1 MAPAT
6 PRAQSPAQRPLP
18 SSPTYSYAS
27 TLPLA
32 STFTLPPP
40 PAPHSPH
47 AILMKSDLELSQ
59 IAYADLLTTA
69 KNYRLAL
76 AALSSSASAFG
87 SALEACA
94 RLKEARSE
102 ALSAPGGSLSNSFT
116 ASGNCTGDNL
126 MSASG
131 VHQLIA
137 NHQQI
142 LSECVYR
149 SFEVPLLHE
158 LDNWRR
164 HIEEEEVAYQKEV
177 KNMSR
182 EIRNM
187 EREGLR
193 LHKQRKRDVRGFRG
207 HLVELTGK
215 LDGLTTLHGEHAR
228 GLLRDCQEVSMKVVE
243 SSSSLVRAEV
253 DIFEALARKGWS
265 GGGLEELLERGQ
277 DLFSMEPSSPN
288 PDMNSSPSKI
298 FSILPQKSILVDSVH
313 SLNDQSAQIG
323 HKRSDSLVVDTN
335 HYQSLAAVAER
346 GVDSR
351 SFFTERETRILNRS
365 RGVQPFSP
373 SPVERSF
380 DPLELP
386 PPIQRSNSREE
397 QIERARLDALGS
409 ITPEIFRDER
419 SSAPSVIESQAES
432 ETKSTSGS
440 GDDSEAE
447 TERDDKSEMSEGT
460 IRGDELALSTAGD
473 TDDHTDDNSDTDSLT
488 V

>member
-1 MAPAT
+1 
-6 PRAQSPAQRPLP
+6 
-18 SSPTYSYAS
+18 
-27 TLPLA
+27 
-32 STFTLPPP
+32 
-40 PAPHSPH
+40 
-47 AILMKSDLELSQ
+47 MKSDLELSQ
-59 IAYADLLTTA
+59 IAYSELLTTA

-76 AALSSSASAFG
+76 AELSSSASAFG

-164 HIEEEEVAYQKEV
+164 HIEEEEVAYQKKV
-177 KNMSR
+177 KNMSK

-253 DIFEALARKGWS
+253 DIFEALARKGWT

-288 PDMNSSPSKI
+288 PDMSSSPSKI

-323 HKRSDSLVVDTN
+323 HKRSDSLLVDNN
-335 HYQSLAAVAER
+335 HYQSLAAVTER
-346 GVDSR
+346 DVDSG
-351 SFFTERETRILNRS
+351 SPFNERETRILNRS
-365 RGVQPFSP
+365 RGVRPFSP
-373 SPVERSF
+373 EPVDRNF

-386 PPIQRSNSREE
+386 PSIQRSNSREE

-409 ITPEIFRDER
+409 ITPEIFRNR
-419 SSAPSVIESQAES
+419 SISAPSVIESQAES
-432 ETKSTSGS
+432 ERKNTS

-447 TERDDKSEMSEGT
+447 TERDDRSEMSEGT
-460 IRGDELALSTAGD
+460 VRGDEYALSTAGD
-473 TDDHTDDNSDTDSLT
+473 TDESTDDNSDTDSLT

>member
-6 PRAQSPAQRPLP
+6 PPRSQSPAQRPLP

-40 PAPHSPH
+40 PAPHPPH
-47 AILMKSDLELSQ
+47 SILMKSDLEASQ
-59 IAYADLLTTA
+59 IAYSELLTTA

-76 AALSSSASAFG
+76 AGLSSSASAFG
-87 SALEACA
+87 GALEACA
-94 RLKEARSE
+94 RLKEAR
-102 ALSAPGGSLSNSFT
+102 
-116 ASGNCTGDNL
+116 GNCTGDNL

-177 KNMSR
+177 KNRSK
-182 EIRNM
+182 EIRKM

-253 DIFEALARKGWS
+253 DIFEALARKGWT

-277 DLFSMEPSSPN
+277 DLFSTEPSSPN
-288 PDMNSSPSKI
+288 PEISSSPSKI
-298 FSILPQKSILVDSVH
+298 FSILPQKSILVDSIH
-313 SLNDQSAQIG
+313 SLNDQSANIG
-323 HKRSDSLVVDTN
+323 HKRSDSLLVDN
-335 HYQSLAAVAER
+335 DHYQSLNAVKER
-346 GVDSR
+346 DADSG
-351 SFFTERETRILNRS
+351 SPFSERDTRILNRS
-365 RGVQPFSP
+365 RGVRPFSP
-373 SPVERSF
+373 EPVDRNF

-386 PPIQRSNSREE
+386 PPIQRSTSREE
-397 QIERARLDALGS
+397 QIERFRLDAMGS
-409 ITPEIFRDER
+409 ITPEIFRDR
-419 SSAPSVIESQAES
+419 SISAPSVTESQTKAEKGIAS
-432 ETKSTSGS
+432 R
-440 GDDSEAE
+440 DDASEAE
-447 TERDDKSEMSEGT
+447 KDRDDRSEISEGT
-460 IRGDELALSTAGD
+460 VRGDDYALSSAGD
-473 TDDHTDDNSDTDSLT
+473 LDEHTDESSDTDSLT

>member
-6 PRAQSPAQRPLP
+6 PPRSQSPAQRPLP

-40 PAPHSPH
+40 PAPHPPH
-47 AILMKSDLELSQ
+47 SILMKSDLEASQ
-59 IAYADLLTTA
+59 IAYSELLTTA

-76 AALSSSASAFG
+76 AGLSSSASAFG
-87 SALEACA
+87 GALEACA

-102 ALSAPGGSLSNSFT
+102 ALSAPGGNLSNSFT

-177 KNMSR
+177 KNRSK
-182 EIRNM
+182 EI
-187 EREGLR
+187 L
-193 LHKQRKRDVRGFRG
+193 
-207 HLVELTGK
+207 ELTGK

-253 DIFEALARKGWS
+253 DIFEALARKGWT

-277 DLFSMEPSSPN
+277 DLFSTEPSSPN
-288 PDMNSSPSKI
+288 PEISSSPSKI
-298 FSILPQKSILVDSVH
+298 FSILPQKSILVDSIH
-313 SLNDQSAQIG
+313 SLNDQSANIG
-323 HKRSDSLVVDTN
+323 HKRSDSLLVDN
-335 HYQSLAAVAER
+335 DHYQSLNAVKER
-346 GVDSR
+346 DADSG
-351 SFFTERETRILNRS
+351 SPFSERDTRILNRS
-365 RGVQPFSP
+365 RGVRPFSP
-373 SPVERSF
+373 EPVDRNF

-386 PPIQRSNSREE
+386 PPIQRSTSREE
-397 QIERARLDALGS
+397 QIERFRLDAMGS
-409 ITPEIFRDER
+409 ITPEIFRDR
-419 SSAPSVIESQAES
+419 SISAPSVTESQTKAEKGIAS
-432 ETKSTSGS
+432 R
-440 GDDSEAE
+440 DDASEAE
-447 TERDDKSEMSEGT
+447 KDRDDRSEISEGT
-460 IRGDELALSTAGD
+460 VRGDDYALSSAGD
-473 TDDHTDDNSDTDSLT
+473 LDEHTDESSDTDSLT